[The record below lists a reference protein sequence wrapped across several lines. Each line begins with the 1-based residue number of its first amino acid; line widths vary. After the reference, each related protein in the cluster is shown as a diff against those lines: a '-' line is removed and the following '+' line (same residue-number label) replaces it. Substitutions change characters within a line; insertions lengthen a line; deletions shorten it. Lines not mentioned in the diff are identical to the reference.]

1 MAQAT
6 DGNSV
11 HIHYSGKLKDGTL
24 FDSSEGGD
32 PLKFT
37 IGQGNII
44 PKLEAA
50 VVGMAVGDKASVE
63 IAAEDAYGPRHDDAV
78 QQVDQ
83 SSIPEGIELSVGKQ
97 LQASAENGE
106 TVALTVVALD
116 ETTATLDA
124 NHPLAG
130 EDLFFE
136 VELVGIKRA
145 ESSGG

>member
-1 MAQAT
+1 M
-6 DGNSV
+6 
-11 HIHYSGKLKDGTL
+11 
-24 FDSSEGGD
+24 FDTSEAEGREPLGFRLGGD
-32 PLKFT
+32 QVL
-37 IGQGNII
+37 
-44 PKLEAA
+44 PKLEAEI
-50 VVGMAVGDKASVE
+50 VGMAVGDKASVE

-106 TVALTVVALD
+106 TVALTVVALN

-124 NHPLAG
+124 NHPITG

-136 VELVGIKRA
+136 VELVGIKGA
-145 ESSGG
+145 ESFGG